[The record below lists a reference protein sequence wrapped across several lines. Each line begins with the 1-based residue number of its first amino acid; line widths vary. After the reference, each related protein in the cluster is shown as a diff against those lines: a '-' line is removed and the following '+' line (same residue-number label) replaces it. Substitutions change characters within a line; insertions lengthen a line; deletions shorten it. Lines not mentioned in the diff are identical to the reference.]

1 MSRQSIVRV
10 LATLLFAVTG
20 LQSGEAYLRQSF
32 LNSSGRVF
40 VSWAG
45 ARIPYVVSD
54 QPVEGVSVDALET
67 ALQRATAAWQ
77 AAGGSNMT
85 FEYQGRTSARPLAL
99 DGRNTIGFLARP
111 DLEGVLGVTASIFD
125 SVTGEVVE
133 SDMFL
138 NSTVGWSVAGDGEE
152 GRYDVESIALHELGH
167 MLGLDHSALGYFEAT
182 DDDARLAA
190 SEAVMFPFAF
200 DPGTTAG
207 RQLRADDVAGAAD
220 IYPEADH
227 RTSTGSIRAHVEF
240 EGRDAF
246 GVHVMAFNPVSGVM
260 VAGFVLESG
269 DALITGLS
277 PGPYVLRVEPVDDD
291 DVGSYFEEPT
301 IVDLGFRNQ
310 FVDQLVY
317 VQRGATA
324 GPIAITLEAK

>member
-45 ARIPYVVSD
+45 GRIPYAVSD
-54 QPVEGVSVDALET
+54 QPVQGVSVDALET
-67 ALQRATAAWQ
+67 ALQRATATWH

-99 DGRNTIGFLARP
+99 DGRNTIGFLTRP

-125 SVTGEVVE
+125 SVTGEAVE

-167 MLGLDHSALGYFEAT
+167 MLGLDPRRAREMLAEEMRHGAEPGGGIGQRLRPAAGEEIVQRADAALLRV
-182 DDDARLAA
+182 DRQHHRR
-190 SEAVMFPFAF
+190 
-200 DPGTTAG
+200 AG
-207 RQLRADDVAGAAD
+207 RCRR
-220 IYPEADH
+220 H
-227 RTSTGSIRAHVEF
+227 
-240 EGRDAF
+240 
-246 GVHVMAFNPVSGVM
+246 
-260 VAGFVLESG
+260 
-269 DALITGLS
+269 
-277 PGPYVLRVEPVDDD
+277 PGCR
-291 DVGSYFEEPT
+291 S
-301 IVDLGFRNQ
+301 
-310 FVDQLVY
+310 
-317 VQRGATA
+317 
-324 GPIAITLEAK
+324 